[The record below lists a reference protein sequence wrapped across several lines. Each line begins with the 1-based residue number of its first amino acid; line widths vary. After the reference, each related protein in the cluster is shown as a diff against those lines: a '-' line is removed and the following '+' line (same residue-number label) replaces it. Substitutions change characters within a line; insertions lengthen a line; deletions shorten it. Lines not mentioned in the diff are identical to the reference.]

1 MLEGRDVTANVSLLF
16 GERPYLERFAAA
28 RDAGFNT
35 VETWWPFAAPVPGE
49 KDLAALLSAI
59 ERAGVRLT
67 GLNTYAGDM
76 PGGER
81 GLACLPDR
89 RAELEANLPVVLRIA
104 DATGCRRFN
113 VLYGQPLPGDDHL
126 ATALDAYRTVSSALA
141 SIAGMALVE
150 PLAEGLNGSYPIL
163 SQTDA
168 VSFLDQL
175 GVANASLLFDTFHL
189 TQNGVDV
196 VSAFGEVASRV
207 GHVQVADSPGR
218 GEPGS
223 GTIDWDAF
231 TVALDIAAYEGAV
244 AAEYKPTRRT
254 EETLGWLR

>member
-1 MLEGRDVTANVSLLF
+1 
-16 GERPYLERFAAA
+16 
-28 RDAGFNT
+28 
-35 VETWWPFAAPVPGE
+35 
-49 KDLAALLSAI
+49 
-59 ERAGVRLT
+59 
-67 GLNTYAGDM
+67 
-76 PGGER
+76 
-81 GLACLPDR
+81 
-89 RAELEANLPVVLRIA
+89 
-104 DATGCRRFN
+104 
-113 VLYGQPLPGDDHL
+113 
-126 ATALDAYRTVSSALA
+126 
-141 SIAGMALVE
+141 
-150 PLAEGLNGSYPIL
+150 L